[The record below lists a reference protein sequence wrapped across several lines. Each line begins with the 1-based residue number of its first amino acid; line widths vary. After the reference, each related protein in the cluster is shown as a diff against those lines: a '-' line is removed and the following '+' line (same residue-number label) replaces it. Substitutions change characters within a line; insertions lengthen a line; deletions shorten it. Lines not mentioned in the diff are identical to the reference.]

1 MSESWRS
8 VSTSPTSA
16 SRGGAVGKRQWI
28 SSAIAVAARKPLR
41 NVRYAGFE
49 RW

>member
-16 SRGGAVGKRQWI
+16 RRGGAVGKRQWI
-28 SSAIAVAARKPLR
+28 SSAIAVAVRKPLR